1 VLLGFLIFVVLLSGL
16 VAYSADTI
24 ARKAGRKHMRLFGL
38 RPKTT
43 ALIVA
48 VASGMGISLASVLAF
63 GLLNRTAINNI
74 TQADKLRTELGQLK
88 KDVKATT
95 ADLKQAEQERDAA
108 NLRVTASR
116 QETASALTDLTA
128 AEHKLN
134 TTQAA
139 RSKLAGEV
147 SSLQTRIQQLT
158 ALKATL
164 DAQAAQNQQALK
176 ASQRALEGSRKREL
190 DQEARANLLSTQI
203 VELDQSSVNAQQQAR
218 AAQDRAAALQ
228 TQIQTLETQTTGLA
242 QQTSAL
248 EASRAKVQAQL
259 QAAQQS
265 RDRALAERLKAEA
278 DLDSAR
284 KERDALQRDQQAALA
299 ARNAALSQRDDANRL
314 RDQANAA
321 RDTANTVR
329 AQATASRDSALQA
342 RDVAQAQRE
351 SLAAERDALVKQ
363 RRDLL
368 AQRDAAAQDLGNIRR
383 ELLNLQSMIGTL
395 ETQRQTLSAANN
407 ILKNNLVSAQANLSK
422 LEVDYSRTNSEL
434 SASRNT
440 DLIYSRNDLVY
451 AGVVASVRSVPDFL
465 RAVAAAAQKQ
475 GAKGSP
481 PARLSPDARAQLD
494 TKLRGLNTNTF
505 VQCRA
510 AVNVASGFPVDLS
523 CDARPQTVVFRRG
536 QIIRQTT
543 IDLRRGTDYLSV
555 QLTDLIRDT
564 VFDLTS
570 RGVPLEYISDLGL
583 SDSERLDMLGKLG
596 AQNGAAAVVGLAA
609 RDDIR
614 PGVPV
619 DLYPVLR

>member
-1 VLLGFLIFVVLLSGL
+1 MLLGFLIFVVLLSGL

-24 ARKAGRKHMRLFGL
+24 ARKAGRKHLRLFGM

-95 ADLKQAEQERDAA
+95 ADLKLAQQERDAA
-108 NLRVTASR
+108 NRRVSESR
-116 QETASALTDLTA
+116 QETASALSDLGN
-128 AEHKLN
+128 AETKLKS
-134 TTQAA
+134 TQTA
-139 RSKLAGEV
+139 RSKLEGEV
-147 SSLQTRIQQLT
+147 GNLQTRIQQLT
-158 ALKATL
+158 NLRSTL
-164 DAQAAQNQQALK
+164 DAQAANNQRALK
-176 ASQRALEGSRKREL
+176 ASQQALEESRKREL
-190 DQEARANLLSTQI
+190 DQSARANLLSTQI
-203 VELDQSSVNAQQQAR
+203 VELDRGRAQAQQEAR
-218 AAQDRAAALQ
+218 AAQGRAAALQ
-228 TQIQTLETQTTGLA
+228 TQIQALETQTAGLK
-242 QQTSAL
+242 QQTQTL
-248 EASRAKVQAQL
+248 DASRAKVQAQL

-265 RDRALAERLKAEA
+265 RDSAQRERLSAEAERGRAL
-278 DLDSAR
+278 
-284 KERDALQRDQQAALA
+284 KERDALQQDRQTALS
-299 ARNAALSQRDDANRL
+299 ARTAALSQRDAAIRL

-321 RDTANTVR
+321 RDAANAVR
-329 AQATASRDSALQA
+329 SQATQARDSALQA

-351 SLAAERDALVKQ
+351 SLAAERDALIKQ
-363 RRDLL
+363 RHDLT
-368 AQRDAAAQDLGNIRR
+368 AQRDAAAQDLGSIRR

-395 ETQRQTLSAANN
+395 ETQRQNLSAANST
-407 ILKNNLVSAQANLSK
+407 LKNNLSSAQANLSK

-451 AGVVASVRSVPDFL
+451 AGVVPGVRNVPDFL
-465 RAVAAAAQKQ
+465 SAAAAAAQKQ
-475 GAKGSP
+475 GARGSP
-481 PARLSPDARAQLD
+481 AARLSPDARAQLD

-510 AVNVASGFPVDLS
+510 AVNVAGGFPVDLN
-523 CDARPQTVVFRRG
+523 CDARPQTVLFRRG
-536 QIIRQTT
+536 QIIRQAT
-543 IDLRRGTDYLSV
+543 IDLQRGTDNLSA

-564 VFDLTS
+564 VFALTA

-583 SDSERLDMLGKLG
+583 SDSERLDVLGKLG
-596 AQNGAAAVVGLAA
+596 AQSGATAVVGLAA

-619 DLYPVLR
+619 DLYPVLK

>member
-1 VLLGFLIFVVLLSGL
+1 MVLLSGL

-24 ARKAGRKHMRLFGL
+24 ARKAGRKHLRLFGL

-128 AEHKLN
+128 AEPKLN

-147 SSLQTRIQQLT
+147 GNLQTRIQQLT
-158 ALKATL
+158 ALKTTL
-164 DAQAAQNQQALK
+164 DAQAAKNQQALK

-190 DQEARANLLSTQI
+190 DQEARANLLRTQI
-203 VELDQSSVNAQQQAR
+203 VELDQSSVKAQQQAR
-218 AAQDRAAALQ
+218 AAQNRAAALQ
-228 TQIQTLETQTTGLA
+228 TQIQTLETQTAGLT
-242 QQTSAL
+242 QQTKAL

-299 ARNAALSQRDDANRL
+299 ARNAASRSATHANRL
-314 RDQANAA
+314 RDQANQARAA
-321 RDTANTVR
+321 TPPTPCAPKPLS
-329 AQATASRDSALQA
+329 ARDSALQA

-351 SLAAERDALVKQ
+351 SLADERDALVKQ

-407 ILKNNLVSAQANLSK
+407 VLKNNLVSAQANLSK

-475 GAKGSP
+475 GARGTP

-523 CDARPQTVVFRRG
+523 CDARPQTVLFRRG

-543 IDLRRGTDYLSV
+543 IDLQRGTDDLSA

-583 SDSERLDMLGKLG
+583 SDSERLDVLGKLG

-619 DLYPVLR
+619 DLYPVLK

>member
-1 VLLGFLIFVVLLSGL
+1 MLLGFLIFVVLLSGL

-88 KDVKATT
+88 KGVKATT

-116 QETASALTDLTA
+116 RETASALADLTA
-128 AEHKLN
+128 AERKLN

-139 RSKLAGEV
+139 RSTLAGEV

-158 ALKATL
+158 ALKRTL
-164 DAQAAQNQQALK
+164 DAQAARNQQALK
-176 ASQRALEGSRKREL
+176 TSQQALEGSRKREL
-190 DQEARANLLSTQI
+190 NQEARANLLSTQI

-218 AAQDRAAALQ
+218 TAQNRAAALQ
-228 TQIQTLETQTTGLA
+228 TQIQTLETQTSGL
-242 QQTSAL
+242 
-248 EASRAKVQAQL
+248 EVSRAKVQAQL
-259 QAAQQS
+259 QVAQQS

-278 DLDSAR
+278 DLNSAR
-284 KERDALQRDQQAALA
+284 RERDALQRDQQAALS
-299 ARNAALSQRDDANRL
+299 ARNAALAQRDAANRL

-321 RDTANTVR
+321 RDTANAARDTADTVR
-329 AQATASRDSALQA
+329 AQALSARDSALQA

-351 SLAAERDALVKQ
+351 SLADERDALVKQ

-407 ILKNNLVSAQANLSK
+407 VLKNNLVSAQANLSK

-465 RAVAAAAQKQ
+465 KAVAAAAQKQ
-475 GAKGSP
+475 GARGSP

-494 TKLRGLNTNTF
+494 TKLRGLNTSTF

-523 CDARPQTVVFRRG
+523 CEARPQTVLFKRG
-536 QIIRQTT
+536 QIIRQAS
-543 IDLRRGTDYLSV
+543 IDLQHGTDNLSA

-583 SDSERLDMLGKLG
+583 SDSERLDVLGKLG
-596 AQNGAAAVVGLAA
+596 AQNGAAAMVGLAS

-619 DLYPVLR
+619 NLYPVLK